1 MKLVSG
7 RNRRNREIRK
17 LLVSLALHVVIIK
30 AKKTRSQLH
39 SALTTCFHCTK
50 HITPVTTRAR
60 LKIQT
65 PIALI
70 IPRLLNPVAA
80 AGALSGPGLRT
91 ASKHVTAVC
100 PRRSLRPRPSLLSAR
115 GQLPLCEPPAVPIL
129 SNNLFSCLCFHG
141 YLQKGRERFVLWI
154 RPKSRFLSRSCSRS
168 RSL

>member
-70 IPRLLNPVAA
+70 IPSRSSRRVVWPWPPHSQQARHRCVPPSVSAA
-80 AGALSGPGLRT
+80 AAQPALSQGAAAPLR
-91 ASKHVTAVC
+91 AS
-100 PRRSLRPRPSLLSAR
+100 
-115 GQLPLCEPPAVPIL
+115 
-129 SNNLFSCLCFHG
+129 
-141 YLQKGRERFVLWI
+141 
-154 RPKSRFLSRSCSRS
+154 SCSDPV
-168 RSL
+168 